1 MIPAPMPDRWSR
13 TRVIWLVSRS
23 IRAAAFGIA
32 SVILAIQLA
41 SRGLSPL
48 QVATV
53 LGVANLGA
61 GIGGIGIVWV
71 ARLVGR
77 RGALALSGA
86 LMAAAG
92 LGMAL
97 ATTFPLL
104 LLAGATGM
112 TGGASLNF
120 GPYYPVEQS
129 IVAESVPP
137 SSRNRAFGRY
147 ELIGGGFAAVGSG
160 IASSG
165 GTAFSR
171 QMLFLVFAAIG
182 VATALLALGLDEA
195 TDRQMAR
202 PRLATSRVSW
212 QLTGLFAL
220 DAAGGG
226 FLIPALFAYW
236 FHLRF
241 GMGANEIGPIFV
253 GTSLL
258 QTASYEIAWRLGNR
272 IGLVNTMVW
281 THLPAQ
287 VFIFAMPFAP
297 NAATAI
303 AFLFGNNMF
312 SSMDVPARQAYIS
325 AVVPPDIRD
334 ATLGLTGGVRGL
346 SQSVTAEMW
355 GVAVRLAG
363 VNSPFFVASGLK
375 TLYLGLLYQRFRHMP
390 ASHELKQGAAKVVPA
405 GGLDQVVES

>member
-1 MIPAPMPDRWSR
+1 MPDSATDRWSR

-23 IRAAAFGIA
+23 IRAAGFGIA

-41 SRGLSPL
+41 SRGLSSL

-61 GIGGIGIVWV
+61 GIGGVLIVGI
-71 ARLVGR
+71 ARRIGR

-86 LMAAAG
+86 LMAGAG

-97 ATTFPLL
+97 ATNFPLL

-137 SSRNRAFGRY
+137 VSRNRAFGRY
-147 ELIGGGFAAVGSG
+147 ELIGGASAALGSG
-160 IASSG
+160 IASFGDS
-165 GTAFSR
+165 AVSR
-171 QMLFLVFAAIG
+171 QVLFLVFAAIG
-182 VATALLALGLDEA
+182 VVTGILALGLDQA

-202 PRLATSRVSW
+202 PKLAMSRVSFE
-212 QLTGLFAL
+212 LTGLFAL

-226 FLIPALFAYW
+226 FIIPSLFAYW

-241 GMGANEIGPIFV
+241 GMGPNEIGPIFV

-258 QTASYEIAWRLGNR
+258 QTASYEFAWRLGNR

-297 NAATAI
+297 NPGVAI
-303 AFLFGNNMF
+303 AFLFGNSAF

-325 AVVPPDIRD
+325 AVVPAEIRD

-346 SQSVTAEMW
+346 SQSLTAEAW
-355 GVAVRLAG
+355 GGAVRLFGA
-363 VNSPFFVASGLK
+363 NSPFFAASGLK
-375 TLYLGLLYQRFRHMP
+375 TLYLALLYRRFRHMP
-390 ASHELKQGAAKVVPA
+390 ASHELKQRSPAEVIPA
-405 GGLDQVVES
+405 GGLGEVVE